1 MVTYISFK
9 NVLFLALGRLSLKGY
24 YVEWNDITDVWL
36 YWDDIKS
43 RIIRGVGTKIGL
55 SSGTLD
61 HFVCSGILSRRN
73 VITD

>member
-1 MVTYISFK
+1 MNLS
-9 NVLFLALGRLSLKGY
+9 ALGRLNLKGY

-55 SSGTLD
+55 SSGINL
-61 HFVCSGILSRRN
+61 V
-73 VITD
+73 